1 LNRGGERGRGP
12 EPGAERQRPGADP
25 GGLGSGN
32 QRRGEGRE
40 GARDARGSGRRGG
53 GAATSG
59 GRPPRGAAGARDGA
73 PQDRRPAAALP
84 APPEAA
90 ALGESRTG
98 VLEIQE
104 NGNGFL
110 RLRPDLD
117 RGPED
122 PYIAASQIRRFG
134 LRPGQEV
141 TGLVRPARGG
151 ERSPAVERVEAVEGL
166 PPDEARRLPSFTDLP
181 AEPPTHRLCLESTP
195 ERLTTRALDLL
206 APVGKGQRGL
216 IVSPPKAGKTRF
228 LEDIAAG
235 IVENYPEI
243 VLQLWLIDERPEEVT
258 VFRRLGAGQVI
269 AASFDDASGGQLRL
283 AELALAR
290 AQRLVERGRD
300 VFVLVDSLTRLARA
314 ANLQVTGSGRTLS
327 GGLDT
332 RALQF
337 PRRLFGAARQVEGG
351 GSLTL
356 LATALVETGSRLDDF
371 VFEEFKGTGNWEVRL
386 DRRLA
391 ERRLFP
397 ALDVA
402 ASGTRREELLYSEKE
417 APVIQRLRRRL
428 LDAGQP
434 PFGPSERLITLLQNS
449 PSNARLIEGMARGT
463 VL

>member
-1 LNRGGERGRGP
+1 VPGE
-12 EPGAERQRPGADP
+12 
-25 GGLGSGN
+25 L
-32 QRRGEGRE
+32 
-40 GARDARGSGRRGG
+40 
-53 GAATSG
+53 
-59 GRPPRGAAGARDGA
+59 
-73 PQDRRPAAALP
+73 
-84 APPEAA
+84 
-90 ALGESRTG
+90 RTG

-117 RGPED
+117 RGADD

-134 LRPGQEV
+134 LRLGQEV
-141 TGLVRPARGG
+141 SGLVRPARGG

-166 PPDEARRLPSFTDLP
+166 TPEEARRLPNFVDLP
-181 AEPPTHRLCLESTP
+181 AEPPTHRLCLETNS
-195 ERLTTRALDLL
+195 ERMTTRALDLL

-216 IVSPPKAGKTRF
+216 IVAPPKAGKTRF
-228 LEDIAAG
+228 LEEIAAG
-235 IVENYPEI
+235 VVANHPEV

-258 VFRRLGAGQVI
+258 AFRRLGAGQVI
-269 AASFDDASGGQLRL
+269 AASFDDASAGQLRL

-290 AQRLVERGRD
+290 AQRQVERGRD
-300 VFVLVDSLTRLARA
+300 VFVLVDSLTRLARV
-314 ANLQVTGSGRTLS
+314 ANLQITGSGRTLS
-327 GGLDT
+327 GGLDS

-402 ASGTRREELLYSEKE
+402 ASGTRREELLYGEKE
-417 APVIQRLRRRL
+417 APIIQRLRRRL
-428 LDAGQP
+428 LEAGQP
-434 PFGPSERLITLLQNS
+434 PFGPAERLITLLQNS
-449 PSNARLIEGMARGT
+449 SSNAQLLEGLARGT

>member
-1 LNRGGERGRGP
+1 
-12 EPGAERQRPGADP
+12 
-25 GGLGSGN
+25 
-32 QRRGEGRE
+32 
-40 GARDARGSGRRGG
+40 
-53 GAATSG
+53 
-59 GRPPRGAAGARDGA
+59 
-73 PQDRRPAAALP
+73 
-84 APPEAA
+84 
-90 ALGESRTG
+90 
-98 VLEIQE
+98 VLEVQE

-110 RLRPDLD
+110 RLRADLD
-117 RGPED
+117 RGADD
-122 PYIAASQIRRFG
+122 PYIAASQIRRFS

-141 TGLVRPARGG
+141 TGWVRPARGS
-151 ERSPAVERVEAVEGL
+151 ERSPAVERVETVEGL
-166 PPDEARRLPSFTDLP
+166 PPEEARRLPNFVDLP
-181 AEPPTHRLCLESTP
+181 AEPPTHRLCLETTP
-195 ERLTTRALDLL
+195 DRLTTRALDLL

-216 IVSPPKAGKTRF
+216 IVAPPKAGKTRF
-228 LEDIAAG
+228 LEEIAAG
-235 IVENYPEI
+235 IVTNSPDV

-314 ANLQVTGSGRTLS
+314 ANLQLPGGGRTMS

-397 ALDVA
+397 AIDVA
-402 ASGTRREELLYSEKE
+402 ASGTRREELLYPEKE
-417 APVIQRLRRRL
+417 MPIMLRLRRRL
-428 LDAGQP
+428 VEAGQP
-434 PFGPSERLITLLQNS
+434 PFCPCERLINLLQNS
-449 PSNARLIEGMARGT
+449 TNNAQLMEGMARGT

>member
-1 LNRGGERGRGP
+1 MEL
-12 EPGAERQRPGADP
+12 
-25 GGLGSGN
+25 L
-32 QRRGEGRE
+32 
-40 GARDARGSGRRGG
+40 
-53 GAATSG
+53 
-59 GRPPRGAAGARDGA
+59 
-73 PQDRRPAAALP
+73 
-84 APPEAA
+84 
-90 ALGESRTG
+90 TG
-98 VLEIQE
+98 VLEMQE
-104 NGNGFL
+104 NGSGFL

-117 RGPED
+117 RSPED
-122 PYIAASQIRRFG
+122 PHLSPAQIRRFR
-134 LRPGQEV
+134 LRQGQEV
-141 TGLVRPARGG
+141 TARVRPAARE
-151 ERSPAVERVEAVEGL
+151 ERWPLVEEVERVEGL
-166 PPDEARRLPSFTDLP
+166 EPEEARQLPDFGDLP
-181 AEPPTHRLCLESTP
+181 AEPPTRRLVLETTP
-195 ERLTTRALDLL
+195 ARLTTRALDLL

-216 IVSPPKAGKTRF
+216 IVAPPKAGKTRF
-228 LEDIAAG
+228 LEEIAAG
-235 IVENYPEI
+235 VQANHPEV

-269 AASFDDASGGQLRL
+269 AASFDDAGGSQLRL

-290 AQRLVERGRD
+290 AQRLVECGRD

-314 ANLQVTGSGRTLS
+314 ANLQLSGGGRTMS

-356 LATALVETGSRLDDF
+356 LATALVETGSRLDEY

-397 ALDVA
+397 AIEVG

-417 APVIQRLRRRL
+417 APLIQRLRRRL

-434 PFGPSERLITLLQNS
+434 PFGPTERLITLLVNS
-449 PSNARLIEGMARGT
+449 ESNTQLLEGMARGT
-463 VL
+463 VS

>member
-1 LNRGGERGRGP
+1 
-12 EPGAERQRPGADP
+12 
-25 GGLGSGN
+25 
-32 QRRGEGRE
+32 
-40 GARDARGSGRRGG
+40 
-53 GAATSG
+53 
-59 GRPPRGAAGARDGA
+59 
-73 PQDRRPAAALP
+73 
-84 APPEAA
+84 
-90 ALGESRTG
+90 
-98 VLEIQE
+98 VLELQE
-104 NGNGFL
+104 SGSAFV

-117 RGPED
+117 RGPDD
-122 PYIAASQIRRFG
+122 PFLPAGLVRRHA

-141 TGLVRPARGG
+141 TVMARAARGG
-151 ERSPAVERVEAVEGL
+151 ERSPAVESIQAVEGL
-166 PPDEARRLPSFTDLP
+166 PPDEARALPAFVDLP
-181 AEPPTHRLCLESTP
+181 AEPPTHRMRLETSP

-216 IVSPPKAGKTRF
+216 IVAPPKAGKTRF
-228 LEDIAAG
+228 LEEIAAG
-235 IVENYPEI
+235 VVANHPEA

-258 VFRRLGAGQVI
+258 IFRRLGAGQVI

-290 AQRLVERGRD
+290 AQRLVETGKD

-314 ANLQVTGSGRTLS
+314 ANLQLSGGGRTMS

-337 PRRLFGAARQVEGG
+337 PRRLFGSARQVEGG

-356 LATALVETGSRLDDF
+356 LATALVETGSRLDEY

-397 ALDVA
+397 AIDVG
-402 ASGTRREELLYSEKE
+402 ASGTRREELLYSDKE
-417 APVIQRLRRRL
+417 LPVIQRLRRRL
-428 LDAGQP
+428 VDAGQA
-434 PFGPSERLITLLQNS
+434 PFGPTERLITLLQNS
-449 PSNARLIEGMARGT
+449 SNNAQLMEGMARGT

>member
-1 LNRGGERGRGP
+1 M
-12 EPGAERQRPGADP
+12 
-25 GGLGSGN
+25 
-32 QRRGEGRE
+32 
-40 GARDARGSGRRGG
+40 
-53 GAATSG
+53 
-59 GRPPRGAAGARDGA
+59 RGAGG
-73 PQDRRPAAALP
+73 PRPAAGPP
-84 APPEAA
+84 AREGEAVA
-90 ALGESRTG
+90 GEPRTG
-98 VLEIQE
+98 VLELQE

-110 RLRPDLD
+110 RLRPDLERSSD
-117 RGPED
+117 D

-141 TGLVRPARGG
+141 TGLVRPARGS
-151 ERSPAVERVEAVEGL
+151 ERSPALERVEAVEGMSPEAALKL
-166 PPDEARRLPSFTDLP
+166 PHFADLP
-181 AEPPTHRLCLESTP
+181 AEPPTHRFCLETTSD
-195 ERLTTRALDLL
+195 RLTTRALDLL

-216 IVSPPKAGKTRF
+216 IVAPPKAGKTRF
-228 LEDIAAG
+228 LEEIAAG
-235 IVENYPEI
+235 IVANSPDV

-290 AQRLVERGRD
+290 AQRLVEQGRD

-314 ANLQVTGSGRTLS
+314 ANLQISGSGRTLS

-397 ALDVA
+397 AIDIGG
-402 ASGTRREELLYSEKE
+402 SGTRREELLYPETL
-417 APVIQRLRRRL
+417 APLIQRLRRRL
-428 LDAGQP
+428 IDAGQQ
-434 PFGPSERLITLLQNS
+434 PFGPAERLITLLQNS
-449 PSNARLIEGMARGT
+449 TSNAQLLEGMARGT
-463 VL
+463 VA

>member
-1 LNRGGERGRGP
+1 
-12 EPGAERQRPGADP
+12 
-25 GGLGSGN
+25 
-32 QRRGEGRE
+32 
-40 GARDARGSGRRGG
+40 
-53 GAATSG
+53 
-59 GRPPRGAAGARDGA
+59 
-73 PQDRRPAAALP
+73 
-84 APPEAA
+84 
-90 ALGESRTG
+90 
-98 VLEIQE
+98 LEIQE

-110 RLRPDLD
+110 RFRPDLE
-117 RGPED
+117 RSAED
-122 PYIAASQIRRFG
+122 AYVAASQIQRFR

-141 TGLVRPARGG
+141 TGLVRPARGS
-151 ERSPAVERVEAVEGL
+151 ERSPALERVEAVEGL
-166 PPDEARRLPSFTDLP
+166 PPEEAQRLPQFQDLP
-181 AEPPTHRLCLESTP
+181 AEPPTQRLRLESTP

-216 IVSPPKAGKTRF
+216 IVAPPKAGKTRF
-228 LEDIAAG
+228 LEEIAAG
-235 IVENYPEI
+235 LVANHPD
-243 VLQLWLIDERPEEVT
+243 VVPQLWLIDERPEEVT

-269 AASFDDASGGQLRL
+269 AASFDDATGGQLRL

-314 ANLQVTGSGRTLS
+314 ANLQTSGGGRTMT

-356 LATALVETGSRLDDF
+356 LATCLVETGSRLDDY

-397 ALDVA
+397 AIDVA
-402 ASGTRREELLYSEKE
+402 ASGTRREELLYAQQE
-417 APVIQRLRRRL
+417 APAIQRLRRRL

-434 PFGPSERLITLLQNS
+434 PFGPTERLITLLQNS
-449 PSNARLIEGMARGT
+449 TSNTQLLEGLARGT

>member
-1 LNRGGERGRGP
+1 VGTPASAGQVPSGEP
-12 EPGAERQRPGADP
+12 
-25 GGLGSGN
+25 
-32 QRRGEGRE
+32 
-40 GARDARGSGRRGG
+40 
-53 GAATSG
+53 
-59 GRPPRGAAGARDGA
+59 
-73 PQDRRPAAALP
+73 
-84 APPEAA
+84 
-90 ALGESRTG
+90 RTG
-98 VLEIQE
+98 VLEVLE
-104 NGNGFL
+104 NGNAFL
-110 RLRPDLD
+110 RLRPDLE
-117 RGPED
+117 RGADD
-122 PYIAASQIRRFG
+122 PHVPAAMLRRFG
-134 LRPGQEV
+134 LRPGQEI
-141 TGLVRPARGG
+141 TGLARPARGG
-151 ERSPAVERVEAVEGL
+151 ERAPTLERVDSIEGL
-166 PPDEARRLPSFTDLP
+166 ALDEALNLPSFADLP
-181 AEPPTHRLCLESTP
+181 AEPPTQRLSLETTP

-216 IVSPPKAGKTRF
+216 IVAPPKAGKTRF
-228 LEDIAAG
+228 LEEIAYG
-235 IVENYPEI
+235 IKENHPEV

-269 AASFDDASGGQLRL
+269 AASFDDAAGGQLRL

-314 ANLQVTGSGRTLS
+314 ANLQLSGGGRTMS

-337 PRRLFGAARQVEGG
+337 PRRLFGAARQVENG

-356 LATALVETGSRLDDF
+356 LATALVETGSRLDEF

-397 ALDVA
+397 AIDVG
-402 ASGTRREELLYSEKE
+402 ASSTRREELLYSERE

-428 LDAGQP
+428 VDAGQP
-434 PFGPSERLITLLQNS
+434 PFGPTERLITLLQNS
-449 PSNARLIEGMARGT
+449 NNNAQLLEGMARGT